1 MPSRARGQ
9 PLPIPSFLAAD
20 SRHPT
25 GQLQQHPVLQLA
37 PATNHPSALRS
48 ICIKPTPQEGG
59 ASAELRQPLGIA
71 VLCGLLISQ
80 ILTLYIT

>member
-1 MPSRARGQ
+1 
-9 PLPIPSFLAAD
+9 
-20 SRHPT
+20 
-25 GQLQQHPVLQLA
+25 VLQLA